1 MAQLASNNFSLLSG
15 DDDWE
20 QSSASKK
27 KNKKNKKKQ
36 AAAEAAPA
44 VVAPPAAS
52 QPVVHAGASTSS
64 SVGNGFTP
72 VVKKHGKAH
81 GEHSHSRPQANNAP
95 PGVASSSGNGNGNN
109 GVSTTRTAEN
119 MLDAVSV
126 VEQLA
131 RNTTDEAGCVRLWR
145 DWGRQV
151 RARMEANA
159 IPAPAAP
166 LPSIEKKN

>member
-1 MAQLASNNFSLLSG
+1 MAQLASNNFSLLNG

-27 KNKKNKKKQ
+27 KNKRNKKKQ

-72 VVKKHGKAH
+72 VVKKHFKAH
-81 GEHSHSRPQANNAP
+81 GEHSRPLANNAP
-95 PGVASSSGNGNGNN
+95 VASSSGNGNN
-109 GVSTTRTAEN
+109 GASTRTAEN

-151 RARMEANA
+151 RARTEANA
-159 IPAPAAP
+159 SPPRPISCR
-166 LPSIEKKN
+166 LKKSTLHVVMCIV